1 MTGKWKIYGVIGMV
15 CALGVTFPACADEG
29 AYTVEIAPVEDYKPV
44 IATVES
50 VHETQ
55 ARARINGTLS
65 VVSVR
70 EGDFVQA
77 GDKIAVVGD
86 VKLGLQNQGLRARIQ
101 AAEAALSKARQD
113 NGRAEELLRQGY
125 ATRARVD
132 ETRAALDI
140 AENNLKAVQAEEK
153 VVVQQADEGAVL
165 APAAGRVLKVPVTA
179 GSVVMAGEVIAVLSQ
194 SNYVLR
200 VELPE
205 RHARF
210 MHVGDKVSIGTR
222 GLEPDNVDKMKPG
235 TVVLVYPEI
244 KDGRVIADVRAD
256 SLGDYFVGERV
267 RAVIATGMRQTI
279 MVPRAYVFRH
289 AGVDFARLADGTD
302 VVVQTG
308 ADRGGQIEILSGL
321 RAGDKLIKP

>member
-1 MTGKWKIYGVIGMV
+1 MTGKWKIVGTI
-15 CALGVTFPACADEG
+15 ALACAMG
-29 AYTVEIAPVEDYKPV
+29 AISPAFADDGTYTVEIASVEDFKPV

-50 VHETQ
+50 VHESQ
-55 ARARINGTLS
+55 ARARINGTLG

-77 GDKIAVVGD
+77 GDKIAIVGD
-86 VKLGLQNQGLRARIQ
+86 AKLGLQNQGLRARIL

-113 NGRAEELLRQGY
+113 NSRAEELLRQGY

-140 AENNLKAVQAEEK
+140 AENNLKAIQAEEK
-153 VVVQQADEGAVL
+153 VVVQQTDEGAVL

-210 MHVGDKVSIGTR
+210 MHVGDKVAIGTR
-222 GLEPDNVDKMKPG
+222 GLEPDQVDKMKQG

-267 RAVIATGMRQTI
+267 RAAIATGTRQTI
-279 MVPRAYVFRH
+279 LVPRAYVFRH

-308 ADRGGQIEILSGL
+308 ADRGDQIEILSGL